1 VSVVLDSSAVL
12 ALLWDEPGSNKV
24 ANVWEDA
31 VISSVNAAEVVAKI
45 IDRGAHPEQAADL
58 FLSLALRVIAFDT
71 EMAMLCGQLRQETRA
86 LGLSL
91 GDRACLALGLAQR
104 AEILTA
110 DSAWAGIDADIL
122 ITVIR

>member
-1 VSVVLDSSAVL
+1 MSVVLDSSAVL
-12 ALLWDEPGSNKV
+12 ALLWDEPGSDKV

-31 VISSVNAAEVVAKI
+31 VISSINASEVVGKI
-45 IDRGAHPEQAADL
+45 VDRGVRPEQAADL

-71 EMAMLCGQLRQETRA
+71 EMAMLCGQLRHETKA

-91 GDRACLALGLAQR
+91 GDRACLALGLLHKI
-104 AEILTA
+104 EIYTA
-110 DSAWAGIDADIL
+110 DRIWAKIDDDIL